1 MISHDRFFFYF
12 FAHLHFFVRN
22 ESKNERMNSKRNKVL
37 DVGKAIEKIVPIR
50 KRINEKPKR
59 RKVLDAGKLKAAGNV
74 LHSKRRGFEMVLRC
88 NVFTQGMSVNNSKL
102 FKHSFVA
109 KPRNYF
115 AVNSCPIHFNTNLI
129 TCPNLA

>member
-1 MISHDRFFFYF
+1 
-12 FAHLHFFVRN
+12 
-22 ESKNERMNSKRNKVL
+22 MNSKRNKVL

-88 NVFTQGMSVNNSKL
+88 NVFTQGMSVDN
-102 FKHSFVA
+102 
-109 KPRNYF
+109 
-115 AVNSCPIHFNTNLI
+115 
-129 TCPNLA
+129 